1 MSTVSYNSL
10 DLTRLGIQEH
20 EIVTAIC
27 TDRVSDKARGDVVF
41 RHLPS
46 FRESIDN
53 LIYFEK
59 VYISA
64 ILARKIYC
72 YLPKGRT

>member
-1 MSTVSYNSL
+1 MFTVSYNSF

-20 EIVTAIC
+20 EIITAIC
-27 TDRVSDKARGDVVF
+27 NDRVSDKARGDVI

-46 FRESIDN
+46 FREFIVN
-53 LIYFEK
+53 LISFNK

-64 ILARKIYC
+64 ILTRKIYC